1 MPEYTIQDAETGK
14 EIKVN
19 GPNPP
24 TPADMEALFARYY
37 ESSPSRLERK
47 STVGEEAMRGL
58 RTSASGAR
66 TGILSALGD
75 EDAQREAALA
85 GIQQSQDI
93 AESYGQ
99 APGFAPVREKY
110 KEEGLAA
117 SIGEGVAQ
125 IPRAVA
131 QQSGPIASF
140 IGGAKAGAMFMPIPQ
155 LKALAGIVGGAAA
168 LSPQF
173 LGFNIERQ
181 VQEQIDQGVA
191 PENTEIDYELA
202 RNAALLQGGIES
214 VGQAIV
220 LGKGLVRS
228 IVGGNKGR
236 TFSAT
241 DTNKLIRASERSL
254 LGAAGAGGARGT
266 AAEVPVE
273 VAQQVI
279 ERYQAGIEVSSDEA
293 FAEYGE
299 AAFIA
304 ATVGGTLGGAGGVS
318 ERVGSG
324 LELEAQTRR
333 DAADT
338 TTPED
343 ALTASEQARIDV
355 TNGLND
361 DQIRAKSRIFK
372 NDLERGEYAKAVVQ
386 YRRED
391 RDGTTPTETE
401 AEVET
406 EVETEVVDEAE
417 AGAEVVDEAE
427 AGAEAV
433 VGEAEAGAEAEVV
446 DEAEAEVVDETEA
459 VVDADEA
466 FGVLGSKGFPEETSE
481 EIERGNNAKP
491 VTVRIAEEATK
502 KALDK
507 PNTFDVDVQEGINEV
522 TGNPSETANPLLT
535 QQNLL
540 DSKIT
545 KAGREKLKLSVFPE
559 NSSDIELSNENLEK
573 QAEALTEYATKG
585 GVSNKQSK
593 IALSLAAGLRTTVKN
608 AKAMADGIIVDETVV
623 DETEVVDTEVVDT
636 EVVDT
641 ADDVDVGVV
650 DEEIQKIDQSSISAA
665 DTDPDLAAI
674 KAMTYPKTVDVST
687 ATSVSA
693 ALNTITNEAVYGST
707 PKIAAELKAS
717 ILNNPNISEATKK
730 AARKQFTV
738 ARKQLEAIDALY
750 LPTAQVS
757 ELSEMVGPDTM
768 EQLQAGN
775 LQGALESVAENG
787 NPDIKR
793 LTRAFLVGLG
803 DTKVVVA
810 PNLRNTSGEVVSGF
824 YRPRTDTIYLNQ
836 DRGISQ
842 HTLMHETVHAITS
855 HESKKKNS
863 ATARQLRTLFDQV
876 VSQLDTTYGAT
887 DLDEFIA
894 EAQSNFEFRATLG
907 SITPDGKR
915 ISALTRY
922 KNIILN
928 MFRRLMN
935 RPSKNPGSAL
945 SAIDKLVVD
954 LMSPAPDRREV
965 GDYFSTS
972 VEQTDEKA
980 LQAIGR
986 FGFGKVGKEAIG
998 AWNDNVPTMKS
1009 SVRKRLFGFLPLNSI
1024 GDYVQKDLP
1033 RLSADILDLFKIIQR
1048 QAGEKRKYY
1057 SKVKTLHSEL
1067 RQTFKGD
1074 REART
1079 LFYNAANFGTR
1090 SGVDV
1095 DKPRSRYEGYSFNYL
1110 LKGKLE
1116 EDKHNTARERDKAL
1130 AIFKGKNPD
1139 VDTRTIN
1146 EDSNKLEAYDY
1157 ILKNFW
1163 NPLGKKKGGQEAYR
1177 KLRNAYSV
1185 VYEDL
1190 IAAVNERMDSIDADA
1205 SLKKTYRDK
1214 LLLDLLNKQRIDP
1227 YFPLYRRGTKWL
1239 IFQGIDPMTGGVAAY
1254 KELYKTDVER
1264 QARIRELEGDKQLN
1278 QELKGIGQIL
1288 GITQYDR
1295 VDGKDQLPGINSAF
1309 AYSILGKVQE
1319 NTRKAGE
1326 EAAAAASKKVLDKGG
1341 TQAEASSAA
1350 ETARNKTRDGAAALE
1365 ELVFESIV
1373 QVSPERSLL
1382 RTFKPRENTLG
1393 FEEDQIEV
1401 LADRMPNFTDQI
1413 VKIKYDTQLT
1423 AMRDR
1428 LADSAISYRDT
1439 DKQAYAEDVASIA
1452 IEYVTFNQNPNIAQW
1467 SKTLKS
1473 LGFWWTLGINFAS
1486 AIVNLSV
1493 VPMVVFPYLGG
1504 KYGYRNTFSAM
1515 SKNLKLLRTTGV
1527 YRQEVGFEGATGTQ
1541 KFDGWSIANPNYED
1555 IDSVPEKLR
1564 KYKPLA
1570 EKLTDRGLATQS
1582 TVADMLD
1589 QESASTGAFQKIN
1602 VGMGYIFHV
1611 SERSARHLTAMTVYD
1626 LELQQRAKKGPLT
1639 DQDRDEAAEIA
1650 ILETEHTN
1658 SGALTETAPRL
1669 SQSSLGSLLLMYK
1682 RFAFSMIYLQF
1693 KMARG
1698 IIQKMPEG
1706 DRTIA
1711 TKQLVGVFLSS
1722 AFFAGA
1728 QGIPLAGMMRTIFN
1742 MLKEDD
1748 EDDWD
1753 TVATSVIGEGWYN
1766 GVFYGMGIDVSSR
1779 IGMSNLLYRSMPNQ
1793 ENESII
1799 TDGIEMLGGPIAGI
1813 GMRIGQGV
1821 DMMRDGEMMRGT
1833 ERLLPAGISNMFK
1846 ARRFGKEGAR
1856 TLRGDV
1862 MVEDLSPASLVG
1874 QFLGFAPTEYSRQV
1888 EINARNIYQDRLIN
1902 KRRSK
1907 LLKDRNIAIVEGD
1920 TDEERK
1926 IDEKIIEF
1934 NQKHPEY
1941 PITSD
1946 TKKRSKRTFDNNSM
1960 EMDNG
1965 VLISSP
1971 RRELVRQQ
1979 TLDLWGTD

>member
-14 EIKVN
+14 EIKVK

-37 ESSPSRLERK
+37 ESNPSRLERK

-58 RTSASGAR
+58 RTSASAAR
-66 TGILSALGD
+66 TGILSALGN
-75 EDAQREAALA
+75 EEAQREAALA
-85 GIQQSQDI
+85 GMDRSEDI
-93 AESYGQ
+93 AQSYGQ
-99 APGFAPVREKY
+99 APGFAPVQEKY
-110 KEEGLAA
+110 KEEGLLAA
-117 SIGEGVAQ
+117 IGEGIAQ
-125 IPRAVA
+125 IPRSLA

-140 IGGAKAGAMFMPIPQ
+140 IGGAKAGATLMPSPQ
-155 LKALAGIVGGAAA
+155 LKPVAGIIGGAAA
-168 LSPQF
+168 LTPQF

-181 VQEQIDQGVA
+181 VQEQINQGVA
-191 PENTEIDYELA
+191 PENTEIDFDLA
-202 RNAALLQGGIES
+202 LKAAVAQGGIES
-214 VGQAIV
+214 AGQAFV
-220 LGKGLVRS
+220 LGKGLLRS

-241 DTNKLIRASERSL
+241 DTNKLIRASERTL
-254 LGAAGAGGARGT
+254 LGAARVGGVKGT
-266 AAEVPVE
+266 AAEMPVE

-279 ERYQAGIEVSSDEA
+279 ERYQAGIEVTSDEA
-293 FAEYGE
+293 LAEYGE
-299 AAFIA
+299 AAFLA
-304 ATVGGTLGGAGGVS
+304 ATVGGTLGSIGGVS
-318 ERVGSG
+318 ERVGSR

-343 ALTASEQARIDV
+343 VVEAAIAADAAEA
-355 TNGLND
+355 GPLNT
-361 DQIRAKSRIFK
+361 KV
-372 NDLERGEYAKAVVQ
+372 ETEVVGEAGAGTGTVVD
-386 YRRED
+386 E
-391 RDGTTPTETE
+391 TETK
-401 AEVET
+401 VET
-406 EVETEVVDEAE
+406 EVE
-417 AGAEVVDEAE
+417 AGAET
-427 AGAEAV
+427 GV
-433 VGEAEAGAEAEVV
+433 VG
-446 DEAEAEVVDETEA
+446 TE

-466 FGVLGSKGFPEETSE
+466 FGVPGSEGFPGETPE
-481 EIERGNNAKP
+481 DIARENAAKP
-491 VTVRIAEEATK
+491 VTVRIADEATK
-502 KALDK
+502 KALNA
-507 PNTFDVDVQEGINEV
+507 PNNFDAVIETAVKEV
-522 TGNPSETANPLLT
+522 TGGPSETATPLLT
-535 QQNLL
+535 QQNLV
-540 DSKIT
+540 DSKIS
-545 KAGREKLKLSVFPE
+545 KSGLKKLKLSVFPE
-559 NSSDIELSNENLEK
+559 NSSDIELSNENLER
-573 QAEALTEYATKG
+573 QAEALTEYAAG
-585 GVSNKQSK
+585 GVSLKQSK
-593 IALSLAAGLRTTVKN
+593 IALGLAAGLRTTVKN
-608 AKAMADGIIVDETVV
+608 AKAMADGFTVGETVV
-623 DETEVVDTEVVDT
+623 DETEVETAPAVVDA

-641 ADDVDVGVV
+641 AVDAESDGTADDVDAEVV
-650 DEEIQKIDQSSISAA
+650 EGELQKIDQSSTSTA
-665 DTDPDLAAI
+665 DTDLDPDLAAI
-674 KAMTYPKTVDVST
+674 KAITYPENVDVST

-693 ALNTITNEAVYGST
+693 ALNTITNEAAYAPT
-707 PKIAAELKAS
+707 PEIAAELKAS

-738 ARKQLEAIDALY
+738 ARKQLEAIDALD
-750 LPTAQVS
+750 LPAAQVS
-757 ELSEMVGPDTM
+757 ELSEMVSPDTM
-768 EQLQAGN
+768 AQLQAGN
-775 LQGALESVAENG
+775 LRGALESVAENG
-787 NPDIKR
+787 SPDVKR

-810 PNLRNTSGEVVSGF
+810 PDLRNTSGEVVSGF

-836 DRGISQ
+836 DRDVSQ

-863 ATARQLRTLFDQV
+863 ITARQLRTLFDQV
-876 VSQLDTTYGAT
+876 APQLDTAYGAT

-894 EAQSNFEFRATLG
+894 EGQSNFEFRATLG

-945 SAIDKLVVD
+945 DAIDKLVVD

-965 GDYFSTS
+965 GDYFSAS

-986 FGFGKVGKEAIG
+986 FGFGKVGKEARG

-1033 RLSADILDLFKIIQR
+1033 RLSADILELFKIIQR

-1079 LFYNAANFGTR
+1079 LFHNAANFGTR
-1090 SGVDV
+1090 YGVDV
-1095 DKPRSRYEGYSFNYL
+1095 DKNRSQYEGYSFNYL
-1110 LKGKLE
+1110 LKGKLK
-1116 EDKHNTARERDKAL
+1116 EDKYNTARERDKAL

-1146 EDSNKLEAYDY
+1146 EDSVKLEAYDY

-1239 IFQGIDPMTGGVAAY
+1239 IFQGIDPMTGGVATY

-1264 QARIRELEGDKQLN
+1264 QARIRELEGDKQLED
-1278 QELKGIGQIL
+1278 ELKGIGTIL

-1341 TQAEASSAA
+1341 TQAEASLAA
-1350 ETARNKTRDGAAALE
+1350 ETARNRTRDGAAALE

-1428 LADSAISYRDT
+1428 LAESAVSYRDT

-1555 IDSVPEKLR
+1555 LNSVPEELR
-1564 KYKPLA
+1564 EYKPLA
-1570 EKLTDRGLATQS
+1570 EKFTDRGLATQS
-1582 TVADMLD
+1582 TIADMLD

-1698 IIQKMPEG
+1698 IIQKMPDG
-1706 DRTIA
+1706 DRTMA

-1728 QGIPLAGMMRTIFN
+1728 QGVPLAGMMRTIFN

-1846 ARRFGKEGAR
+1846 SVRFGKEGAR

-1862 MVEDLSPASLVG
+1862 MVEDLSPTSLVG
-1874 QFLGFAPTEYSRQV
+1874 QFLGFAPTKYSRQV
-1888 EINARNIYQDRLIN
+1888 EINARNIYQDRLIG

-1907 LLKDRNIAIVEGD
+1907 LLKDRNIALVEND
-1920 TDEERK
+1920 MDEERK
-1926 IDEKIIEF
+1926 IDKKIIEF

-1946 TKKRSKRTFDNNSM
+1946 TKQRSKRTFDNNSM

>member
-1 MPEYTIQDAETGK
+1 MPTYSIKGPDGQTYSIDGPAGATREQVIGAIQEKIAAMPD
-14 EIKVN
+14 
-19 GPNPP
+19 P
-24 TPADMEALFARYY
+24 
-37 ESSPSRLERK
+37 ERK

-58 RTSASGAR
+58 RTSASAAR
-66 TGILSALGD
+66 TGILSALGN
-75 EDAQREAALA
+75 EEAQREAALA
-85 GIQQSQDI
+85 GMDRSEDI
-93 AESYGQ
+93 AQSYGQ
-99 APGFAPVREKY
+99 APGFAPVQEKY
-110 KEEGLAA
+110 KEEGLLAA
-117 SIGEGVAQ
+117 IGEGIAQ
-125 IPRAVA
+125 IPRSLA

-140 IGGAKAGAMFMPIPQ
+140 IGGAKAGATLMPSPQ
-155 LKALAGIVGGAAA
+155 LKPVAGIVGGALA
-168 LSPQF
+168 LTPQF

-181 VQEQIDQGVA
+181 VQEQINQGVA
-191 PENTEIDYELA
+191 PENTEIDFDLA
-202 RNAALLQGGIES
+202 LKAAVAQGGIES
-214 VGQAIV
+214 AGQAFV
-220 LGKGLVRS
+220 LGKGLLRS

-241 DTNKLIRASERSL
+241 DTNKLIRASERTL
-254 LGAAGAGGARGT
+254 FGAARVGGVKGT
-266 AAEVPVE
+266 AAEMPVE

-279 ERYQAGIEVSSDEA
+279 ERYQAGIEVISDEA
-293 FAEYGE
+293 LAEYGE
-299 AAFIA
+299 AAFLA
-304 ATVGGTLGGAGGVS
+304 ATVGGTLGSIGGVS
-318 ERVGSG
+318 ERVGSR
-324 LELEAQTRR
+324 LELDAQTRR
-333 DAADT
+333 DAAAT
-338 TTPED
+338 ATPED
-343 ALTASEQARIDV
+343 
-355 TNGLND
+355 
-361 DQIRAKSRIFK
+361 
-372 NDLERGEYAKAVVQ
+372 VV
-386 YRRED
+386 
-391 RDGTTPTETE
+391 E
-401 AEVET
+401 AAIAADAAEA
-406 EVETEVVDEAE
+406 ETEVV
-417 AGAEVVDEAE
+417 V
-427 AGAEAV
+427 
-433 VGEAEAGAEAEVV
+433 
-446 DEAEAEVVDETEA
+446 
-459 VVDADEA
+459 DEA
-466 FGVLGSKGFPEETSE
+466 FGEPGSEGFPGETPE
-481 EIERGNNAKP
+481 DIARENNAKP
-491 VTVRIAEEATK
+491 VTAPVVVDGAETEVVGTEVVDGAETEVVGTEVVDGAEVVGGAETEVDAITEK
-502 KALDK
+502 AVKEALDA
-507 PNTFDVDVQEGINEV
+507 PNTFDTDVQTAVSEV
-522 TGNPSETANPLLT
+522 TGGSSETATPLLT

-540 DSKIT
+540 DLKIT
-545 KAGREKLKLSVFPE
+545 KAGLKKLKRSVFPE
-559 NSSDIELSNENLEK
+559 NSSDIELSNENLER
-573 QAEALTEYATKG
+573 QAEALTEYAAG
-585 GVSNKQSK
+585 GVSLKQSK
-593 IALSLAAGLRTTVKN
+593 IALGLAAGLRTTVKN
-608 AKAMADGIIVDETVV
+608 AKAMADGITVPET
-623 DETEVVDTEVVDT
+623 DGTTEVEAAEVADTAPA

-641 ADDVDVGVV
+641 AVDAESDGTADDVDAEVV
-650 DEEIQKIDQSSISAA
+650 EEELQKIDQSSTSTA
-665 DTDPDLAAI
+665 DTDLDPDLAAI
-674 KAMTYPKTVDVST
+674 KAITYPKNVDVST

-693 ALNTITNEAVYGST
+693 ALNTITSEAAYAPT
-707 PKIAAELKAS
+707 PEIAAELKAL
-717 ILNNPNISEATKK
+717 ILSNPNISETTKK
-730 AARKQFTV
+730 AAKKQFVV
-738 ARKQLEAIDALY
+738 ARKMLKAIDALD
-750 LPTAQVS
+750 LPAAQVS
-757 ELSEMVGPDTM
+757 ELSEMVSPDTM
-768 EQLQAGN
+768 AQLQAGN
-775 LQGALESVAENG
+775 LRGALESVAKNG
-787 NPDIKR
+787 SPDIKR

-810 PNLRNTSGEVVSGF
+810 PDLRNTSGEVVSGF

-836 DRGISQ
+836 DRDVPQ

-855 HESKKKNS
+855 HEIENKNS
-863 ATARQLRTLFDQV
+863 ITARQLRTLFDQV
-876 VSQLDTTYGAT
+876 APQLDTIYGAT
-887 DLDEFIA
+887 NLDEFIA
-894 EAQSNFEFRATLG
+894 EGQSNFEFRATLG

-945 SAIDKLVVD
+945 DAIDKLVVD

-965 GDYFSTS
+965 GDYFSAS

-1067 RQTFKGD
+1067 RQIFKGD

-1079 LFYNAANFGTR
+1079 LFYNTANFGTR
-1090 SGVDV
+1090 YGVDV

-1116 EDKHNTARERDKAL
+1116 EKKYKTAKERDTAL
-1130 AIFKGKNPD
+1130 ALFEQQSPEI
-1139 VDTRTIN
+1139 DTRTIN
-1146 EDSNKLEAYDY
+1146 EESAKLEAYDY

-1190 IAAVNERMDSIDADA
+1190 IAALNERMDSIDADA

-1239 IFQGIDPMTGGVAAY
+1239 IFQGVDPMTGGVAAY
-1254 KELYKTDVER
+1254 KELYKTDAER
-1264 QARIRELEGDKQLN
+1264 QARIRELEGDKQLE
-1278 QELKGIGQIL
+1278 QELKGIGSIL
-1288 GITQYDR
+1288 AITQYDR

-1326 EAAAAASKKVLDKGG
+1326 ETADAASKKVLAKGG
-1341 TQAEASSAA
+1341 TQAEASLAA
-1350 ETARNKTRDGAAALE
+1350 ETARNRTREGAAALE

-1373 QVSPERSLL
+1373 QASPERSLL

-1428 LADSAISYRDT
+1428 LADSAVSYRDT

-1555 IDSVPEKLR
+1555 LNSVPEELR

-1698 IIQKMPEG
+1698 IIQKMPDG
-1706 DRTIA
+1706 DRTMA

-1728 QGIPLAGMMRTIFN
+1728 QGVPLAGMMRTIFN

-1813 GMRIGQGV
+1813 GMRMGQGV

-1846 ARRFGKEGAR
+1846 SVRFGKEGAR

-1874 QFLGFAPTEYSRQV
+1874 QFLGFAPTKYSRQV
-1888 EINARNIYQDRLIN
+1888 EINARNIYQDRLIG

-1907 LLKDRNIAIVEGD
+1907 LLKDRNIAIVEND
-1920 TDEERK
+1920 MDEVRK
-1926 IDEKIIEF
+1926 IDSKIIEY

-1946 TKKRSKRTFDNNSM
+1946 TKQRSKRTFDNNSM
-1960 EMDNG
+1960 EMDSG

-1971 RRELVRQQ
+1971 RRETVRQQ